1 MGKAALGKGMK
12 DLLAKN
18 LEVGSKKAP
27 KDEKMGA
34 KEELDVNIGRYQAQG
49 YDVAMLKSLRKKEAP
64 AILKGIED
72 FRDKVKI
79 LNSIQTVIRSLEGYG
94 YSKEIESIT
103 ERLKDPS
110 RARELVQEVEDLKY
124 RAKTE
129 HAIDEEKRSA
139 PRKKLSKSLKEKAK
153 MLKEEDQEEGSAPQE
168 MEGIDDGLLD
178 GMLDDL
184 TDIEDAFSL
193 EMKDDPFLKKISKW
207 EEMGYFVDGLK
218 TTLTESG
225 ERAEEEAVQFEKDVR
240 KMEKIKERFKEM
252 DLTGFKTE
260 SQEIQLKFQYP
271 HLSGDVE
278 NQLDEIDR
286 IKREA
291 EKELG
296 GTAEETTPPEEP
308 EEEIPEEPGEETPEP
323 APEQEEETPA
333 PEPET
338 EVKEEV
344 PEEEVEEDIPPPP
357 QDPTID
363 VQEAPIEPVEDTPT
377 EPEPEPAP
385 EHPPEPT
392 PEPQPEE
399 EVPPQ
404 AQDDIYS
411 GKSADELMEMAKDSY
426 KDGSMEESLLL
437 FKEVLKKDP
446 ESSKARFMIRR
457 ISSKLS

>member
-27 KDEKMGA
+27 KDEKIGA

-110 RARELVQEVEDLKY
+110 SARELVQEVEDLKY

-153 MLKEEDQEEGSAPQE
+153 MLKEEDQGEGSDPQE
-168 MEGIDDGLLD
+168 MEGIDDGRLD

-193 EMKDDPFLKKISKW
+193 DMKDDPFLNKISQW

-218 TTLTESG
+218 TTLTDSK
-225 ERAEEEAVQFEKDVR
+225 ERAEEEAVQFEKDIT
-240 KMEKIKERFKEM
+240 KMEKIKERFKGM

-291 EKELG
+291 EKEIG
-296 GTAEETTPPEEP
+296 GTAEEATPPGEP
-308 EEEIPEEPGEETPEP
+308 EEETPEEPVEEKPDPEPTPESEPVPEQQEETPT
-323 APEQEEETPA
+323 PES
-333 PEPET
+333 
-338 EVKEEV
+338 EVKVEV
-344 PEEEVEEDIPPPP
+344 PEEKVEEETPPPP
-357 QDPTID
+357 QDHTMD
-363 VQEAPIEPVEDTPT
+363 VQEAPEQP
-377 EPEPEPAP
+377 PEPAL
-385 EHPPEPT
+385 
-392 PEPQPEE
+392 EPQPEE
-399 EVPPQ
+399 EVPPL
-404 AQDDIYS
+404 AQDDTYS
-411 GKSADELMEMAKDSY
+411 DKSADDLMEMAKNSY
-426 KDGSMEESLLL
+426 KDGNMEESLLL